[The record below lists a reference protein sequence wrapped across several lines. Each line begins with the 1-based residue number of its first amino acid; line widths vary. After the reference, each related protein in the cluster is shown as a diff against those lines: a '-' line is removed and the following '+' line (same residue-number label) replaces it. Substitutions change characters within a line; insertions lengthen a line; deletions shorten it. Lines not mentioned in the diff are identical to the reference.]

1 MASLRS
7 QETLQKEYDLQAEYT
22 TRINLELKA
31 NANPIYRETLED
43 YAVFANVLR
52 KVAPEKTLVL
62 LHPRPEVVLQAEGED
77 YEVSL
82 FISNNM
88 WRFKVNQSVHYVLP
102 PELAAGAGLLLK
114 RMWNAVIPNLPD
126 GFIIRGKV
134 DPKDPP
140 EETEA
145 RTKIQQSLGFC
156 LPQVDDSVYGI
167 VRDKTLH
174 PITLEEVIELTG
186 QSPDFLNQKF
196 NVRKINWPGA

>member
-22 TRINLELKA
+22 TRINVELQ
-31 NANPIYRETLED
+31 NNSIPNYRETLED

-62 LHPRPEVVLQAEGED
+62 LHQRPEVILQAESDD
-77 YEVSL
+77 YSVSL
-82 FISNNM
+82 FINGNM
-88 WRFKVNQSVHYVLP
+88 WRFKVNGSVHYVLP

-114 RMWNAVIPNLPD
+114 RMWNATIPCLPE

-134 DPKDPP
+134 DPKDPA

-167 VRDKTLH
+167 VKDKALH
-174 PITLEEVIELTG
+174 PITLEEVVTLTG
-186 QSPDFLNQKF
+186 RGPDLLNQKF

>member
-22 TRINLELKA
+22 TRINLELQRGSIPNYK
-31 NANPIYRETLED
+31 ETLED

-62 LHPRPEVVLQAEGED
+62 LHPRPEIILQAESEG

-82 FISNNM
+82 FISGRI
-88 WRFKVNQSVHYVLP
+88 WLFKVNKSVHYILP

-114 RMWNAVIPNLPD
+114 RMWDATIPCLPE
-126 GFIIRGKV
+126 GFIIRGKIDRR
-134 DPKDPP
+134 DPK

-145 RTKIQQSLGFC
+145 RTKIQQNLGFS
-156 LPQVDDSVYGI
+156 LPQIDDFVYGV
-167 VRDKTLH
+167 VRDKKLH
-174 PITLEEVIELTG
+174 PITLEEVITLTG
-186 QSPDFLNQKF
+186 EVPDHLDQKF
-196 NVRKINWPGA
+196 NVRKIDWPGA